1 MDLGELKRERTKTK
15 IRLAKL
21 KFFIMTYLV
30 YIVFTIV
37 LTVGLILVSYLLSQ
51 AQPDSEKVSA
61 YECGFSPLGDARQ
74 KFDVSFYLIAI
85 LFIIFDLE
93 VVFILP
99 FASVIHNVSLLGGWI
114 TIIFLVILTI
124 GFIYEFVSGAITDS
138 F

>member
-1 MDLGELKRERTKTK
+1 
-15 IRLAKL
+15 
-21 KFFIMTYLV
+21 MTYLV